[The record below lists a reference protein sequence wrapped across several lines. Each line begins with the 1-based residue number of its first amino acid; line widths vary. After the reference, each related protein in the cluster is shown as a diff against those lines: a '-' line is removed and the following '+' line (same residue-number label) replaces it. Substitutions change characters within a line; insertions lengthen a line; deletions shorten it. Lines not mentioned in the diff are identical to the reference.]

1 MEPSTILKRL
11 IEIGDALSAKREVMY
26 ASDIHRIRQMVVDA
40 QDLLL
45 RMEKES
51 LQTSTR
57 Y

>member
-1 MEPSTILKRL
+1 MEPSTILARL
-11 IEIGDALSAKREVMY
+11 IEIGEALSTKGEVMY
-26 ASDIHRIRQMVVDA
+26 ASDIHRIRELVVNA

-51 LQTSTR
+51 LQPSIR